1 MFIIFN
7 FRSVHS
13 FPTWSNGVMEMQKNP
28 FHVPNQTEPIWMA
41 VIDEIRRHFNPHVM
55 VITDLFYHFNT
66 AFPLN

>member
-1 MFIIFN
+1 
-7 FRSVHS
+7 
-13 FPTWSNGVMEMQKNP
+13 MEMQKNP